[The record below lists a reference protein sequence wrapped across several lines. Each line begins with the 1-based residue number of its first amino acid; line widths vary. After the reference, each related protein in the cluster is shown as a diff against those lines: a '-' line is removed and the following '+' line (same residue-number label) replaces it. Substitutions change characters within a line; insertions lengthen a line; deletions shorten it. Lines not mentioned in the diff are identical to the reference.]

1 LNLST
6 LIANYEPQS
15 SPFATHINLLRA
27 LGPGIKTVLELGTG
41 EYSTGMFTD
50 RRYYPD
56 LQELISVES
65 DKHWADTAQRGDRR
79 QKVAFVPE
87 PIESFL
93 AQIPLEKVDLILCD
107 NSASG
112 ERRCATLKWLSEHVG
127 RSLVVAHDYDVPS
140 YAEACRGFD
149 HVFVDDRQS
158 PHTALL
164 WRSRCH

>member
-1 LNLST
+1 MNLST

-27 LGPGIKTVLELGTG
+27 MGPGIRTVLELGTG
-41 EYSTGMFTD
+41 EYSTGLFTD

-87 PIESFL
+87 PIEGFL
-93 AQIPLEKVDLILCD
+93 AQIPLELIDLIFCD

-112 ERRCATLKWLSEHVG
+112 ERRCATLKWLSENVG

-140 YAEACRGFD
+140 YAEACKGFD
-149 HVFVDDRQS
+149 HVFIDDRQS

-164 WRSRCH
+164 WRAK